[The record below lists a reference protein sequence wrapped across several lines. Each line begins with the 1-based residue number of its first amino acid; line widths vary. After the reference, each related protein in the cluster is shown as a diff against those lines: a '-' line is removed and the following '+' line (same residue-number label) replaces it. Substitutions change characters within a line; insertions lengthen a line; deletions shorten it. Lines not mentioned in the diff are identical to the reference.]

1 MTASTLYRASSLA
14 LSLACCLSA
23 YGVTGCSSSSP
34 SSATT
39 NPADDD
45 SDTGTAS
52 DGGSKEDATVEADG
66 GQGGDDTSSPH
77 DGSSPQDSGT
87 SEASTENAVAAGDA
101 GAAEFCSAVCA
112 GLLQCAGGV
121 DAGPCHCTPGS
132 AAIERTDFVDTFSSC
147 VQGAIAAD
155 CSDAGAAV
163 QNCQVTAAAAINP
176 TAATASFCK
185 SLEFSYCDNTLPD
198 CLTNAGVYSDTT
210 VAAFSNCLAD
220 LPDADVDG
228 GCTNFANCLAA
239 ASN

>member
-1 MTASTLYRASSLA
+1 MTASTHYRASSLA

-23 YGVTGCSSSSP
+23 CCLAGCSSSS
-34 SSATT
+34 SVTT
-39 NPADDD
+39 NPAQGDDD
-45 SDTGTAS
+45 SDTGTPS
-52 DGGSKEDATVEADG
+52 DGGSKEDATLEGDG
-66 GQGGDDTSSPH
+66 GQSGDDASSPH
-77 DGSSPQDSGT
+77 DGSSQDVGT
-87 SEASTENAVAAGDA
+87 AEASTENAVAAGDA
-101 GAAEFCSAVCA
+101 GAAQFGSAVCA
-112 GLLQCAGGV
+112 GLLQCAGGS

-132 AAIERTDFVDTFSSC
+132 AALERTDFVDTFSSC

-163 QNCQVTAAAAINP
+163 QNCQVAAAAAINP

-185 SLEFSYCDNTLPD
+185 SLEFSYCVNTLPD
-198 CLTNAGVYSDTT
+198 CLTNAGVYSDTA

-220 LPDADVDG
+220 LPDADIDG